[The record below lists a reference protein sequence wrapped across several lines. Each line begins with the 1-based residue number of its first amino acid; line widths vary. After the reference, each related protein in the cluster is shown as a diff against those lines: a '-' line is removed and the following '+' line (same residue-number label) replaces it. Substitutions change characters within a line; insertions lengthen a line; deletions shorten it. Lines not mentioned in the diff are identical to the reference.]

1 MKKVN
6 MVVFFAVFFFVYG
19 LTNFYIFLRGWD
31 AIPAGSPLR
40 VPCLVLFLFL
50 ALAFIAGRFL
60 ERAWL
65 SPVSAALVWVG
76 SFWLAAMLYF
86 LLAVVLLDLLR
97 LANHFIPFFPSFVTG
112 NYPASRLVT
121 GWAVTALV
129 LLTLIGGHLNA
140 LYPRIREIDI
150 TVRKRSDG
158 KRDTLRIVAASDI
171 HLGTII
177 GRRRLRSIVDR
188 INRLEPDVVLLPGDI
203 VDEDLAPV
211 IKENLGETLRTIRS
225 NQGVFAVTGNHE
237 YIGGAGPACAY
248 LEEHGITMLRDSVA
262 RLEGGTYIVGREDR
276 SSAGFGGGKRKTLE
290 SLMAEVDTS
299 YPVVLMDHQPFRLE
313 EAAGKGIDLQLSGH
327 THHGQLWP
335 LNKITEAVYEV
346 SRGEAVKGETHFY
359 VSSGVGTWGPPVRTG
374 NRPEIVLIRLRATG
388 IVPPA
393 AAGVSSQQPGA
404 QIAGSL
410 PRTAPPSVVP

>member
-1 MKKVN
+1 MKAVN
-6 MVVFFAVFFFVYG
+6 MVVFFAVFFLIYG
-19 LTNFYIFLRGWD
+19 LVNFYIFLRGWE
-31 AIPAGSPLR
+31 AIPPGSPLR
-40 VPCLVLFLFL
+40 VPYLALFLFL

-65 SPVSAALVWVG
+65 SRVSAMLVWVG

-97 LANHFIPFFPSFVTG
+97 LANHFMPFFPSFVTG
-112 NYPASRLVT
+112 NYAASRLVT
-121 GWAVTALV
+121 GWGVTALV
-129 LLTLIGGHLNA
+129 FVTLVGGHLNA
-140 LYPRIREIDI
+140 LFPRIREIDL
-150 TVRKRSDG
+150 TVRKKSG
-158 KRDTLRIVAASDI
+158 EKGDTQRIVVASDI

-188 INRLEPDVVLLPGDI
+188 INSLEPDVVLLPGDI

-211 IKENLGETLRTIRS
+211 IRQNLGETLRTIRS

-248 LEEHGITMLRDSVA
+248 LSEHGITMLRDSVA
-262 RLEGGTYIVGREDR
+262 RLKGGMYIVGREDR
-276 SSAGFGGGKRKTLE
+276 SSAGFGGRKRKTLE
-290 SLMAEVDTS
+290 SLMAEVDTA

-346 SRGEAVKGETHFY
+346 SWGEAVKGETHFY

-388 IVPPA
+388 REPPA
-393 AAGVSSQQPGA
+393 AAGVSSTRPGA
-404 QIAGSL
+404 Q
-410 PRTAPPSVVP
+410 TAES

>member
-1 MKKVN
+1 MPRPAPDRPAMKRVN
-6 MVVFFAVFFFVYG
+6 VIVFFAVFFFIYG
-19 LTNFYIFLRGWD
+19 LVNFYIFLRGWE
-31 AIPAGSPLR
+31 ATPPGSPLR
-40 VPCLVLFLFL
+40 AAYLTLFLFL

-65 SPVSAALVWVG
+65 SPVSAVLVRVG

-86 LLAVVLLDLLR
+86 LLAVVTIDLLR
-97 LANHFIPFFPSFVTG
+97 LVNHFIPFFPRFVTAD
-112 NYPASRLVT
+112 YASSRLVT

-129 LLTLIGGHLNA
+129 LVTIVGGHLNA
-140 LYPRIREIDI
+140 LSPRIREIDL
-150 TVRKRSDG
+150 TVRKKSGG
-158 KRDTLRIVAASDI
+158 KGDTVRIVAASDI

-177 GRRRLRSIVDR
+177 GRKRLRSIVDR

-211 IKENLGETLRTIRS
+211 IRENLGETLRSIRS
-225 NQGVFAVTGNHE
+225 ARGVFAVTGNHE

-248 LEEHGITMLRDSVA
+248 LEEHGITMLRDTVA
-262 RLEGGTYIVGREDR
+262 RLEGGMYIVGREDR
-276 SSAGFGGGKRKTLE
+276 SSAGFGGSRRKSLE
-290 SLMAEVDTS
+290 SLMTEVDTA

-346 SRGEAVKGETHFY
+346 SWGETVKGETHFY

-388 IVPPA
+388 AEPPA
-393 AAGVSSQQPGA
+393 AAGVSSPRPGA
-404 QIAGSL
+404 Q
-410 PRTAPPSVVP
+410 TAES

>member
-1 MKKVN
+1 
-6 MVVFFAVFFFVYG
+6 
-19 LTNFYIFLRGWD
+19 
-31 AIPAGSPLR
+31 
-40 VPCLVLFLFL
+40 
-50 ALAFIAGRFL
+50 
-60 ERAWL
+60 
-65 SPVSAALVWVG
+65 
-76 SFWLAAMLYF
+76 
-86 LLAVVLLDLLR
+86 
-97 LANHFIPFFPSFVTG
+97 
-112 NYPASRLVT
+112 
-121 GWAVTALV
+121 
-129 LLTLIGGHLNA
+129 
-140 LYPRIREIDI
+140 
-150 TVRKRSDG
+150 
-158 KRDTLRIVAASDI
+158 
-171 HLGTII
+171 
-177 GRRRLRSIVDR
+177 
-188 INRLEPDVVLLPGDI
+188 
-203 VDEDLAPV
+203 
-211 IKENLGETLRTIRS
+211 
-225 NQGVFAVTGNHE
+225 VFAVTGNHE

-290 SLMAEVDTS
+290 SLMAEVDTA

-410 PRTAPPSVVP
+410 PRTAPPPVVP